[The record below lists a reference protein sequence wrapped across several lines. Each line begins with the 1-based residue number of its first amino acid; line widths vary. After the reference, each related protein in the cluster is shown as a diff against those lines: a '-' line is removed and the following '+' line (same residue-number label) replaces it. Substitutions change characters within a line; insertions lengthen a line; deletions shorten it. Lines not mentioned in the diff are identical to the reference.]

1 MVEQGVDTVSIADAK
16 TNFSELVEQA
26 AKGEAFIIA
35 KDGKPMVKVVPVE
48 VVEEAKPNMR
58 RIGFMK
64 GMFTTPDDFDTM
76 LATEIEEM
84 FYGKPDEK

>member
-1 MVEQGVDTVSIADAK
+1 MDTVSIAEAI
-16 TNFSELVEQA
+16 TNLSELVEQA

-48 VVEEAKPNMR
+48 AVLEAKPQIQ

-64 GMFTTPDDFDTM
+64 GMFKTPDDFDTM
-76 LATEIEEM
+76 MAEEIEDM
-84 FYGKPDEK
+84 FYGKSDRK